1 MEAGDLTKS
10 QQIDDSEPVYDRL
23 EGSVRKSRS
32 PLGHRKGHEDN
43 AGYLRVRRMP
53 KVTRE
58 SVVHM
63 AEDLM
68 DRKMGHEWEP
78 EPMEHTIDEL
88 SSRMKPLISSSTKI
102 PSARA
107 HTAAPLSLKLHKKT
121 PSQDQRWKGG
131 ESSFTG
137 KSDVP
142 LTPGQV
148 SELTKRFSFTPTN
161 PTGSKTASKIP
172 SVSLANSP
180 MKAIT
185 STSEMTKSNIPIRLD
200 SPKPVSN
207 GVGRDGEVKFRN
219 KQGSKMSRPVSWD
232 ASLLLTNQNIS
243 VPHRSMDLES
253 QSFSRNSNIRV
264 AFRRRSQSSE
274 QEDDSQAEPG
284 QIHQSATDLSL
295 SEQEPWLLEETKL
308 SQGSSQ
314 NSQGSGSN
322 IPLSVRERTKR
333 WEARGGGVPSYFS
346 TLPKSFRHKAN
357 DPRACRRESR
367 DSVSPSSV
375 QSPTSGRPP
384 LIHRL
389 TVPANIG
396 GNTRT
401 TGSKL
406 TRTSTSNIPQ
416 PINKASGSPQ
426 SIVSTPV
433 TATSILVMSSSDG
446 TTLQREEADG
456 SSNPDDHMQKAGC
469 REYGDKMEESSAISS
484 TYQPVI
490 RTRNVNITVTKS
502 KIGQSILPTKTL
514 LPASSNI
521 IVCNVLRSLSLQ

>member
-1 MEAGDLTKS
+1 MQAGDLTKS

-23 EGSVRKSRS
+23 EGGVRKSRS

-53 KVTRE
+53 KATRE

-88 SSRMKPLISSSTKI
+88 SSHMKPLISSSTKI

-121 PSQDQRWKGG
+121 PSPDQRWKGG
-131 ESSFTG
+131 ESGIAG

-161 PTGSKTASKIP
+161 PTGNKMSSKIP
-172 SVSLANSP
+172 SIANSP

-185 STSEMTKSNIPIRLD
+185 STSEMTKSNIPVRLD
-200 SPKPVSN
+200 SSKPVSN
-207 GVGRDGEVKFRN
+207 GVGKDGEVKFRN
-219 KQGSKMSRPVSWD
+219 KQGSRTSRPMSWD
-232 ASLLLTNQNIS
+232 ASLLLTNQNSS
-243 VPHRSMDLES
+243 VPRPSMDLES
-253 QSFSRNSNIRV
+253 QSFSRSSNIRI
-264 AFRRRSQSSE
+264 AFRKKSQSGE
-274 QEDDSQAEPG
+274 QEDDNQTEPD
-284 QIHQSATDLSL
+284 QIYPSANDLAL
-295 SEQEPWLLEETKL
+295 SEQEPWLLEEAKL

-357 DPRACRRESR
+357 DPRACRREAR

-384 LIHRL
+384 LIHRS
-389 TVPANIG
+389 TVPVNIG
-396 GNTRT
+396 GHTKIT
-401 TGSKL
+401 APKI

-416 PINKASGSPQ
+416 PINKASSSFVGTSG
-426 SIVSTPV
+426 
-433 TATSILVMSSSDG
+433 TATSTLVMSSSDG
-446 TTLQREEADG
+446 TILQREEADG
-456 SSNPDDHMQKAGC
+456 SSNPDDHLQKAGY
-469 REYGDKMEESSAISS
+469 REYGGKMEESSAVSS
-484 TYQPVI
+484 TYLPVI
-490 RTRNVNITVTKS
+490 KTRNVNITVTKS
-502 KIGQSILPTKTL
+502 KTGQSILPTKTL

-521 IVCNVLRSLSLQ
+521 IVCNVFIIIRSHSM